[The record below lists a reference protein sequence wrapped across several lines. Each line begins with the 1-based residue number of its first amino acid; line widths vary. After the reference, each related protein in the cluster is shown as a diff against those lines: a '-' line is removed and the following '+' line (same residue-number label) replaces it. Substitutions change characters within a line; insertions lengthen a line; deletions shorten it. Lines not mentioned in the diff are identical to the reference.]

1 MSEKKPHSQE
11 GDQNEDVIEQ
21 VFSRALDKSSAP
33 SQEQAPAGEEP
44 PASETKTQRK
54 APESKKNKRSSTY
67 LYLLILFGAAFF
79 MLLLAYFVQQRN
91 SETTI
96 SDLRDSMNL
105 SREELMNEIEALEEE
120 NEKWMTVFQSTADA
134 QAKAEEERDDLE
146 KQLDELREQHAE
158 LTDDFSDQYKKV
170 HGWQNFWELE
180 ESFLSRDYEA
190 CAQILQAL
198 ANAGSLNLPDSD
210 SALARMQEIYE
221 ALVEQGYL
229 DEGAA
234 PFLET
239 PSIPEPEA
247 SAE

>member
-1 MSEKKPHSQE
+1 MSGKAEHNQKGAPDKKIAEQTPSGSGNTPDKATQENPPTGGPPPVPGKEAKEKT
-11 GDQNEDVIEQ
+11 
-21 VFSRALDKSSAP
+21 
-33 SQEQAPAGEEP
+33 P
-44 PASETKTQRK
+44 PAEKR
-54 APESKKNKRSSTY
+54 NKRSATY

-105 SREELMNEIEALEEE
+105 SREELMEEIDGLREEKTALEE
-120 NEKWMTVFQSTADA
+120 
-134 QAKAEEERDDLE
+134 QAGQLQEERDDLK

-190 CAQILQAL
+190 CARTLQAL

-229 DEGAA
+229 DEGAV
-234 PFLET
+234 PFLEN
-239 PSIPEPEA
+239 PGIPESEA
-247 SAE
+247 GAE